1 MPRQASQLPR
11 SQGARPVR
19 ISPPA
24 RAPRGGVA
32 RPARRAHPEW
42 GGAWRGAQWVLGAA
56 GPAGGQA
63 EARPL
68 SSSLACSAQERSA
81 CPHGLR
87 VHLLPVTP
95 IPTTKTLACLGPIPS
110 AQPGGAAGKGG
121 PLPQVCSPRGW
132 LQSHPWK
139 GQVCNNPGPETA
151 TGAPREPGPE
161 RSRVKATGDPKV
173 APVGRGRR
181 RLSRDLKGSDGGGI
195 PAAARPAADPSA
207 TRGGDG

>member
-1 MPRQASQLPR
+1 MRGGPGQPRRGRACARRCSVVLTARSMPRQASQR
-11 SQGARPVR
+11 TGSQRAQPVR

-121 PLPQVCSPRGW
+121 PLP
-132 LQSHPWK
+132 
-139 GQVCNNPGPETA
+139 PGPQ
-151 TGAPREPGPE
+151 PE
-161 RSRVKATGDPKV
+161 RLAPEPSLEGAGVQQPRARDSRRGPAGTGTGTRSP
-173 APVGRGRR
+173 
-181 RLSRDLKGSDGGGI
+181 KGS
-195 PAAARPAADPSA
+195 
-207 TRGGDG
+207 TEL